1 MTFNRHLEPDPW
13 LGVSTAPLDA
23 ATAYCK
29 QIEGGFPTILHL
41 YDRAL
46 SRAINTFNAQ
56 LLNHGL
62 QALTASRLAM
72 RHAQKVG
79 VPEVVFSATDSVLA
93 RQEAA
98 LRATARETVGL
109 AYAY

>member
-1 MTFNRHLEPDPW
+1 MTFNQHLEPDPW